1 MTQFGYIA
9 QKKLKEFFLNNFK
22 SEYMLKDVNIII
34 CERRY
39 EKKNLIL
46 NSVSTIRDMWFLLS
60 I

>member
-34 CERRY
+34 CERRW
-39 EKKNLIL
+39 KKNL
-46 NSVSTIRDMWFLLS
+46 
-60 I
+60 